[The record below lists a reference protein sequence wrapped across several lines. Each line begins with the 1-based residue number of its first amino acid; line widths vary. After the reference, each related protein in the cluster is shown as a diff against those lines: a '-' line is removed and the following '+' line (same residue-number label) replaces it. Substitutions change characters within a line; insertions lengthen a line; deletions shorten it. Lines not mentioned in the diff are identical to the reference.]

1 MKILIYH
8 PEINHDHELVKH
20 LKAHR
25 VGVLV
30 PQEITSAHDLL
41 TVINMHGKSIDLAI
55 IHREVIL
62 KNDQDGLSI
71 VKAILSDKTQSDL
84 PILLTTGEWS
94 TTQCAQHQSTSQGC
108 HAYLQMPL
116 KVSAILNTIDQVLG
130 TALAKEPPA
139 LVTKTV
145 VSPKNKKEVFQL
157 LKNVDQSVPSIEV
170 LEVSQLFG
178 KSESSDHEEDGFEL
192 APPTSDIILPSSA
205 SSMVPSHA
213 SKESGGI
220 EISAS
225 EGSFELELSPSMMK
239 SEDETSEEDSSEHD
253 IAIEAAISPSASEW
267 IPEESIQEQAP
278 NELPEQHFEEPVH
291 AISDSSFDLVSDSVN
306 EESHESV
313 SLAPTFTPAAV
324 LPSTPTVTPTPMMA
338 FSQPMGDAVVPGGA
352 AHSPDLETLKNYL
365 LLREHDVAA
374 LAAQLRTA
382 RLEVST
388 LRESLDKEQSRA
400 MDFESQIKQQQ
411 SQQTLQ
417 ERERLILIQ
426 NLEQEVDDLKRESKT
441 KNDKT
446 RLLEIQI
453 KDTLNEMDRIKDR
466 VKTDIRKIRV
476 REKELENRLEIMKKD
491 SEAMLTAREH
501 QIIELKRKVDLLEFN
516 LDVTQDQYS
525 KEKLKVAELRDKLER
540 AAQIVRSA
548 GGLLFSSESISR
560 TSVRSGHK
568 HEDVA

>member
-1 MKILIYH
+1 
-8 PEINHDHELVKH
+8 
-20 LKAHR
+20 
-25 VGVLV
+25 
-30 PQEITSAHDLL
+30 
-41 TVINMHGKSIDLAI
+41 
-55 IHREVIL
+55 
-62 KNDQDGLSI
+62 
-71 VKAILSDKTQSDL
+71 
-84 PILLTTGEWS
+84 
-94 TTQCAQHQSTSQGC
+94 
-108 HAYLQMPL
+108 
-116 KVSAILNTIDQVLG
+116 
-130 TALAKEPPA
+130 
-139 LVTKTV
+139 
-145 VSPKNKKEVFQL
+145 
-157 LKNVDQSVPSIEV
+157 
-170 LEVSQLFG
+170 
-178 KSESSDHEEDGFEL
+178 
-192 APPTSDIILPSSA
+192 
-205 SSMVPSHA
+205 
-213 SKESGGI
+213 
-220 EISAS
+220 
-225 EGSFELELSPSMMK
+225 
-239 SEDETSEEDSSEHD
+239 
-253 IAIEAAISPSASEW
+253 
-267 IPEESIQEQAP
+267 
-278 NELPEQHFEEPVH
+278 
-291 AISDSSFDLVSDSVN
+291 
-306 EESHESV
+306 
-313 SLAPTFTPAAV
+313 
-324 LPSTPTVTPTPMMA
+324 
-338 FSQPMGDAVVPGGA
+338 
-352 AHSPDLETLKNYL
+352 
-365 LLREHDVAA
+365 
-374 LAAQLRTA
+374 
-382 RLEVST
+382 
-388 LRESLDKEQSRA
+388 